1 MTSNRPPDTVETAAQ
16 YLTDR
21 FRAHIVALMAYGSRV
36 CGHARTGSAFDFW
49 LIVDD
54 IEKFHHDNTEFYR
67 SEINVPSTPEK
78 QIALNRAGPNFY
90 ALKPDGVEIK
100 FAVVGESDFVELCRD
115 EWWTVKGR
123 MQKPLKIICS
133 TPAVDEAILAARQEG
148 LSCAL
153 NLVKPEFTLDDL
165 LYALVSLSYRAEV
178 RPERKVAKIRSIIE
192 VGSDELKKIYI
203 PMLAELPYV
212 EERGEKY
219 FDTRPETERKRARA
233 ETLRVLRRSKW
244 CLRSIKYVWRNFRSH
259 RSPIR
264 YVCQKVVGEF
274 EKAIRRRST
283 HPS

>member
-1 MTSNRPPDTVETAAQ
+1 MDH
-16 YLTDR
+16 

-54 IEKFHHDNTEFYR
+54 IEKFHHDNAEFYR

-78 QIALNRAGPNFY
+78 QIALNRVGPNFY
-90 ALKPDGVEIK
+90 ALKPDDVEIK
-100 FAVVGESDFVELCRD
+100 FAVVGETDFVALCRD

-148 LSCAL
+148 LRCAV
-153 NLVKPEFTLDDL
+153 NLVKAEFTLDEL
-165 LYALVSLSYRAEV
+165 LHALVSLSYRAEV
-178 RPERKVAKIRSIIE
+178 RPEYKAAKIRSIIE
-192 VGSDELKKIYI
+192 VGGDELQKIYV
-203 PMLAELPYV
+203 PMLAELPHV
-212 EERGEKY
+212 EKRGELY
-219 FDTRPETERKRARA
+219 FDTRNEADRRRGRA
-233 ETLRVLRRSKW
+233 ETMRALRRSKW

-264 YVCQKVVGEF
+264 YFCQKVLGEF
-274 EKAIRRRST
+274 EKAMRRRTTRAS
-283 HPS
+283 